1 MAIAKK
7 TAKNNAKNNDFQKA
21 TAFLNL
27 EIGRKNEEGVY
38 EFKRLQP
45 GAPLKDSGTAMEKK
59 ILAAARKDPSM
70 SFVIRGSVRFIDAE
84 GNENDNWDF

>member
-7 TAKNNAKNNDFQKA
+7 GSKNTAQFTKA

-84 GNENDNWDF
+84 GSEDDNWDF

>member
-7 TAKNNAKNNDFQKA
+7 TAKNDDFQKA

-45 GAPLKDSGTAMEKK
+45 GAPLKATGTAMEKK
-59 ILAAARKDPSM
+59 ILAAATKDPSM
-70 SFVIRGSVRFIDAE
+70 TFVIRGSVRFIDSE
-84 GNENDNWDF
+84 TVDDNWEF